1 MERNTV
7 LILAYVFG
15 QEVFVINFAITIRIL
30 LVLRRLYFVARIG
43 MRRAHADKRGSF
55 NGDYFAGIK
64 GMSFF
69 LRPKDE

>member
-1 MERNTV
+1 M
-7 LILAYVFG
+7 ILAYVVG

-30 LVLRRLYFVARIG
+30 ILVRRLYFVAGIG
-43 MRRAHADKRGSF
+43 MRRVHADEGGSF
-55 NGDYFAGIK
+55 NGDYFAGIN